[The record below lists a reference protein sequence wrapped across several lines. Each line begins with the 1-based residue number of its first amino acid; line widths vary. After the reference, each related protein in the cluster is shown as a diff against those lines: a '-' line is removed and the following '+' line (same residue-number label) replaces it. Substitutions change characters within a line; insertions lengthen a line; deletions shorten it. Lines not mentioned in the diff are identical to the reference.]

1 MRRTASVILL
11 VAVMAMAMAE
21 AGCGSGSAS
30 SPSTQLSSA
39 ASGGTLNVFAAA
51 SLVNAFGK
59 LRTIFQS
66 AHPGWTVNLNLAGS
80 DQLAAQ
86 IEQGAPCDVFA
97 AASARFPQQLQ
108 SEGKLGP
115 TRNFATNTLIL
126 VTPRSNPAHVG
137 SVADLKNGA
146 KLVVADPAVPLGT
159 YTETVLGN
167 LGITDSQ
174 LNIVSKEQDA
184 ESVLSKITLGEADA
198 GFVYVTDALSQKAKL
213 NEIQLP
219 ASAQATAIY
228 PIGIIKGDRNA
239 RVAQQWI
246 DLVTGRQGQA
256 VLKSFGF
263 GAAPSS

>member
-1 MRRTASVILL
+1 MRKTAAVLL
-11 VAVMAMAMAE
+11 AAAAAFAM
-21 AGCGSGSAS
+21 AGCGSS
-30 SPSTQLSSA
+30 SSSSSSTPSSA
-39 ASGGTLNVFAAA
+39 AGGGTLNVFAAA

-59 LRTIFQS
+59 LKTIFEN
-66 AHPGWTVNLNLAGS
+66 AHPGWTVNLTLAGS

-97 AASARFPQQLQ
+97 AASPKFPEQLQ
-108 SEGKLGP
+108 GEGKLGP
-115 TRNFATNTLIL
+115 TRNFATNTLVL
-126 VTPRSNPAHVG
+126 VTPKSNPAHVT
-137 SVADLKNGA
+137 SVASLEKGA

-167 LGITDSQ
+167 LGIADSQ
-174 LNIVSKEQDA
+174 LHIVSREQDA

-198 GFVYVTDALSQKAKL
+198 GFVYVTDALSQKGKL
-213 NEIQLP
+213 KEIQLP

-239 RVAQQWI
+239 KVAQEWI
-246 DLVTGRQGQA
+246 DLVTGSQGQA
-256 VLKSFGF
+256 VLKSYGF